1 MNILNMTKLF
11 FSNMIKI
18 GFEDIKYSLEQPN
31 NYIIINTLS
40 ISEQSCLIKN
50 TISIYNEENIINELI
65 DNYETKKIKII
76 IYGINSTDETV
87 ERKYKQLISLG
98 FTNVYVY
105 LGGLFEWVILQDI
118 YGCDEFPTT
127 QKVVDIL
134 KWKPSRI
141 IF

>member
-1 MNILNMTKLF
+1 MNVLNVAKWF

-18 GFEDIKYSLEQPN
+18 GFEDIKYSLEHPT

-40 ISEQSCLIKN
+40 ITEQSCLIQN
-50 TISIYNEENIINELI
+50 TISIYNEEIIINNLI

-118 YGCDEFPTT
+118 YGVDEFPTT

>member
-50 TISIYNEENIINELI
+50 TISIYNEENIINI
-65 DNYETKKIKII
+65 
-76 IYGINSTDETV
+76 
-87 ERKYKQLISLG
+87 
-98 FTNVYVY
+98 
-105 LGGLFEWVILQDI
+105 W
-118 YGCDEFPTT
+118 
-127 QKVVDIL
+127 
-134 KWKPSRI
+134 
-141 IF
+141 IFYF

>member
-1 MNILNMTKLF
+1 MNILNITKLF

>member
-1 MNILNMTKLF
+1 MNILNITKLF

-50 TISIYNEENIINELI
+50 TISIYNEEKIINDLI

-87 ERKYKQLISLG
+87 ERKYKQLVSLG

-105 LGGLFEWVILQDI
+105 FGGLFEWVILQDI